1 MKENT
6 LPISILEHERLHC
19 PGRTYCR
26 CVVVCDTLPPK
37 LPGVVMSEWGT
48 VFIICNGCDCVS
60 VCVQVVREQGDS
72 PAGIPLTW
80 YIYVL

>member
-1 MKENT
+1 
-6 LPISILEHERLHC
+6 
-19 PGRTYCR
+19 
-26 CVVVCDTLPPK
+26 
-37 LPGVVMSEWGT
+37 MSEWGT